1 MKLSIIFTF
10 VLMLS
15 FLHAKGQEQP
25 QDSVSTIPAERILP
39 ADTLHQERGKKVI
52 TIDTYAD
59 RYNPRKAILYAA
71 IFPGSGQLYNKKYWK
86 VPLVYAGFATG
97 IFFIDFYQRR
107 YLLHKNELFTILETG
122 EERSVSGFNEVQLR
136 NIIDDSKRERD
147 FMAIITGFWYI
158 LQLVDAHVDA
168 HLKEFDLNPQLQVK
182 LEPVLNN
189 SPWNGQSAGIA
200 LTFTF

>member
-1 MKLSIIFTF
+1 MKLSTIFAV

-15 FLHAKGQEQP
+15 FLNTKGQEQR
-25 QDSVSTIPAERILP
+25 QDSIDTIPAERIKP
-39 ADTLHQERGKKVI
+39 ADSLRQERGKKVI
-52 TIDTYAD
+52 TIDTYAA

-71 IFPGSGQLYNKKYWK
+71 IFPGSGQIYNKKYWK

-97 IFFIDFYQRR
+97 IFFIDFYQGR
-107 YLLHKNELFTILETG
+107 YLLYRNELFGLLETG
-122 EERSVSGFNEVQLR
+122 AERSPSGFNEKQLR

-147 FMAIITGFWYI
+147 FMTIITGFWYI

-200 LTFTF
+200 LTFKF